1 MLTPHGWK
9 SRLSPRRGFT
19 VLQARL
25 ELSPPVVL
33 ALHSSVQAL
42 GLFRSAVEEA
52 KGRRR
57 RLVVLDYGAVALHDL
72 LWDDSLWDDS
82 EDLDPRERKA
92 LRAVWANP
100 NVRVIRS
107 DNLDTGISEAVEYC
121 ESQEASLLIVATE
134 VLASLTTD
142 LDLSPRIFNADFDL
156 LVVTDTQEVSR
167 PETFL
172 DEPSGHPPKRVEN
185 GV

>member
-33 ALHSSVQAL
+33 ALHDSLQAL
-42 GLFRSAVEEA
+42 GLFRSAIDEA
-52 KGRRR
+52 MGRCR
-57 RLVVLDYGAVALHDL
+57 RLVVLDYGAVPLHDL
-72 LWDDSLWDDS
+72 VRDGS

-92 LRAVWANP
+92 MRAVWANP
-100 NVRVIRS
+100 NVEVIRAE
-107 DNLDTGISEAVEYC
+107 NLDTGISEAVEYC
-121 ESQEASLLIVATE
+121 ESHEASLLIVAAE
-134 VLASLTTD
+134 VLASLATD
-142 LDLSPRIFNADFDL
+142 PDLGPRIFNADFDL
-156 LVVTDTQEVSR
+156 LVVTDHHELSR
-167 PETFL
+167 PETL
-172 DEPSGHPPKRVEN
+172 DEPGGHPAERVEN